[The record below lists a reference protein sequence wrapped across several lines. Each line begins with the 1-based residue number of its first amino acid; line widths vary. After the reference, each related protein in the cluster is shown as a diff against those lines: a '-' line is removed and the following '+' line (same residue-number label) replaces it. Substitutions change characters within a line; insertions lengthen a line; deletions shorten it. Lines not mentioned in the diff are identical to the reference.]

1 MTLQTAPQNSKST
14 LLRRTLQA
22 DAIFSALSGLV
33 MLAGGGPLAA
43 FAGLETPLILLV
55 VGAGCLLYAASI
67 FYNIRQPIINPAFA
81 WFTIIG
87 NAAWVLT
94 SLVILFA
101 GLPLTTPGWWAIAL
115 AADIVAVFAAL
126 QYLGLRRI
134 Q

>member
-1 MTLQTAPQNSKST
+1 MTLQTATQNSKST

-33 MLAGGGPLAA
+33 LIAEAKPLTS
-43 FAGLETPLILLV
+43 FFGVGTPLILLV
-55 VGAGCLLYAASI
+55 VGAGCLLYAAGI

-87 NAAWVLT
+87 NAAWVLA

-126 QYLGLRRI
+126 QYLGLRRV
-134 Q
+134 